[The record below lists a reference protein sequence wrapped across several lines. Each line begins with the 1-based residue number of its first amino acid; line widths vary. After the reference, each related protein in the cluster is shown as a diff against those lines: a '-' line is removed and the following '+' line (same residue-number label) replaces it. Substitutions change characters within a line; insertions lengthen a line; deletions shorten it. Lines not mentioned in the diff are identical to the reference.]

1 MKLPRASQYTQAQRV
16 RESSLSGN
24 IADKIIGGGSIG
36 GAISKSIGE
45 KMSAKVT
52 GIKESFD
59 PLNIASAMTG
69 RSKLGTA
76 IAGKILGRSGED
88 MSYFA
93 NKGKK
98 SSLKTE
104 KTSKK
109 RGVLSGLFGGGGS
122 NDSLVAVA
130 SKVYDIMHKTYEDDK
145 LYEETQRNLQRAKS
159 DKKNAHNNELIDALL
174 GQGKFKMEKPAPSE
188 LKVKEPAKKP
198 EVKETPKPTK
208 EGAPAETKPAAPEAA
223 PKPAEV
229 PAKEPAKTTEPA
241 PKPKAEKVTE
251 NPAVQKE
258 APKAAPTPTP
268 PAAPAPAPAPTPP
281 ARAPAKT
288 PPAPAPAAS
297 SAAKV
302 STIAKATGAVVA
314 ASTLSSD
321 ITKSALAENVAEYE
335 SGKAGYNAYNKGTID
350 NKMIPSDKPI
360 DFSKMTI
367 EEFLRRASLK
377 KDDPDRLFAIGKYQ
391 IIPKTM
397 RFLVAELKWIAPKT
411 TYLDPPTQDLLF
423 EKGLTKAKRKGVDDY
438 VTGKSDNRNAAI
450 LDLAMEFASIGVP
463 YDGPPGKKH
472 LKKGDSY
479 YKGEGGNKAHNP
491 PDLVGA
497 ALDADR
503 KKYLQSAKSSVP
515 NSNVIGDNIAQKS
528 TDNTD
533 MKKDMRQRQGS
544 VQVNNTTNVLP
555 INQSG
560 GTTMVQPS
568 DDSSKTVT
576 RARSQ

>member
-1 MKLPRASQYTQAQRV
+1 MKLPRASQYTQAQKV

-109 RGVLSGLFGGGGS
+109 RGVLSGLFGGGES

-145 LYEETQRNLQRAKS
+145 LYEETQRNLQRAKA

-188 LKVKEPAKKP
+188 LKVKESAKKP
-198 EVKETPKPTK
+198 EVKETPKSTK
-208 EGAPAETKPAAPEAA
+208 EGAPAEAKPAAPEAA
-223 PKPAEV
+223 PKPAEAPAKVPTEAPAKV
-229 PAKEPAKTTEPA
+229 PAKEPA

-251 NPAVQKE
+251 KPAVQKE
-258 APKAAPTPTP
+258 APKAAAAPTP
-268 PAAPAPAPAPTPP
+268 PAAPAPAP
-281 ARAPAKT
+281 T
-288 PPAPAPAAS
+288 PPAPAVPKPTVPTPAPTSKIPTIPAGAATGTKGLVVGALAAAGLSQKAQANIMAQVEAESNFKPRSENLSYTSAERIQNIFGKRRIPTLEFAQQFVGKPEELANHVYAKTDGNSSPGDGWKYRGRGYLQHTGKNQYIAIAKYTGINVVDNPDLLNTPEVAAKAVAWFFLEYKKKKPEQLENISEVNKAVGFAGGAKEASHREELVAKYSKESLVPS
-297 SAAKV
+297 SANSGESLAK
-302 STIAKATGAVVA
+302 
-314 ASTLSSD
+314 
-321 ITKSALAENVAEYE
+321 
-335 SGKAGYNAYNKGTID
+335 
-350 NKMIPSDKPI
+350 
-360 DFSKMTI
+360 
-367 EEFLRRASLK
+367 
-377 KDDPDRLFAIGKYQ
+377 Q
-391 IIPKTM
+391 
-397 RFLVAELKWIAPKT
+397 
-411 TYLDPPTQDLLF
+411 
-423 EKGLTKAKRKGVDDY
+423 
-438 VTGKSDNRNAAI
+438 
-450 LDLAMEFASIGVP
+450 
-463 YDGPPGKKH
+463 
-472 LKKGDSY
+472 
-479 YKGEGGNKAHNP
+479 
-491 PDLVGA
+491 
-497 ALDADR
+497 
-503 KKYLQSAKSSVP
+503 
-515 NSNVIGDNIAQKS
+515 S

-533 MKKDMRQRQGS
+533 MKKDMQQRQGS

-568 DDSSKTVT
+568 DDSSKTVN
-576 RARSQ
+576 RAKRQ